1 MWTLDEYLLF
11 LAKSSEFSFGAY
23 KLSRLKENKYKMR
36 EAVCTG
42 RNALPNARLIYTSV
56 QASARVSQRR
66 LRRSRTRR
74 LLLA

>member
-42 RNALPNARLIYTSV
+42 RNALPNARLIHTEYV
-56 QASARVSQRR
+56 GIGAISQRR
-66 LRRSRTRR
+66 LSELSPRW
-74 LLLA
+74 LG